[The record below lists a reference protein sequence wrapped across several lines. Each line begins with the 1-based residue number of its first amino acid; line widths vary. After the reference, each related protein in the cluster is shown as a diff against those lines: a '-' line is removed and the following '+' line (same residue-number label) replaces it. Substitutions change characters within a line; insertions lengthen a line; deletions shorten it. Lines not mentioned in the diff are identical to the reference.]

1 LRSDGA
7 DFGSDGNVF
16 RVGGGPRKTSGFA
29 RIDGGFVSGDGREGF
44 LLQPATA
51 KSTADDT
58 TTHKRD
64 DTRRDRSMRFLLV
77 QKYPVF
83 RPADARAGV
92 AEREI
97 CRDTI

>member
-1 LRSDGA
+1 
-7 DFGSDGNVF
+7 
-16 RVGGGPRKTSGFA
+16 
-29 RIDGGFVSGDGREGF
+29 
-44 LLQPATA
+44 
-51 KSTADDT
+51 
-58 TTHKRD
+58 
-64 DTRRDRSMRFLLV
+64 MRFLLV